1 MSKEFN
7 PTKKDLLT
15 IETLILDIKAK
26 KNAFVNRKISLQN
39 SLTQLKDKYQHVD
52 HNSKD
57 FHRIKNTRSNVKQH
71 LNGIELKIKN
81 LNEELIFKNKLKV
94 EIEFHL
100 KHNRSIETK
109 EEIER
114 VIGKIKL
121 LKTKYNDFSK
131 DRTRISS
138 LRVMAVEFIDD
149 LNDLI
154 KVI

>member
-114 VIGKIKL
+114 VISKIKL